1 MEFSNIVRLPRVS
14 TFISIRFRE
23 QDDHNLICK
32 ANGVSHMEAVVLAGG
47 YATRLWPITKNRPKM
62 FLPVGDSTVIDRVF
76 EELEADDRIDAVY
89 VSTNARFATEFREH
103 LEGSPFTKPTLSV
116 EETTSEGEK
125 LGVIGALAQLIERES
140 IDDDLL
146 VIAGDNLISF
156 ALADFIDFFES
167 FDTPC
172 LAAYDVG
179 SIDRAQSYGV
189 VELDGTRIVDFTE
202 KPERPTSTLVSIACY
217 AFPQHSLSALEEYLA
232 GDNNPDEPGWFI
244 DWLHERQQVNAFT
257 FADAWFDIGTPTSY
271 LDAIRWYLDGKNHIA
286 EGATVERSTIQ
297 GNVHVMA
304 GAEVVD
310 SHLSDSVIFGDSR
323 IEACE
328 LRECIIDEDT
338 EIEGIDLQGALI
350 GAHTQISNG
359 QNDVS

>member
-1 MEFSNIVRLPRVS
+1 
-14 TFISIRFRE
+14 
-23 QDDHNLICK
+23 
-32 ANGVSHMEAVVLAGG
+32 MEAVVLAGG

-76 EELEADDRIDAVY
+76 EELEADDRIDGVY
-89 VSTNARFATEFREH
+89 VSTNARFADDFRAH
-103 LEGSPFTKPTLSV
+103 LAAAPYEKPTLSV
-116 EETTSEGEK
+116 EKTTTEGEK

-156 ALADFIDFFES
+156 ALSDFINFFES
-167 FDTPC
+167 LDTPC

-189 VELDGTRIVDFTE
+189 VELDGTRVINFTE
-202 KPERPTSTLVSIACY
+202 KPDRPTSTLVSIACY
-217 AFPQHSLSALEEYLA
+217 AFPRHSLSSLEDYLA

-244 DWLHERQQVNAFT
+244 DWLHERQPVHAFT
-257 FADAWFDIGTPTSY
+257 FADAWFDIGTPESY
-271 LDAIRWYLDGKNHIA
+271 LDAIRWSLAGENYIADGAKI
-286 EGATVERSTIQ
+286 ERSTIQ
-297 GNVHVMA
+297 ENVHVMA
-304 GAEVVD
+304 GAEIID

-338 EIEGIDLQGALI
+338 EIAGIDLQGALI

-359 QNDVS
+359 S